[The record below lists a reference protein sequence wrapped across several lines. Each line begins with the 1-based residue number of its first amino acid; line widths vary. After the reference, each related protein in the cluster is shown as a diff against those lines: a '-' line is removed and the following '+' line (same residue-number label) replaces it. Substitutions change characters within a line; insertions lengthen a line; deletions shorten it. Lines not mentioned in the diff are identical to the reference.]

1 MTATLVSL
9 FVIFVIAL
17 AAPLIASSIPG
28 KPIPEVV
35 FLIFLGAL
43 LGPHMAGLFQL
54 TEGVETISELGVSFL
69 FLIAGFEL
77 DPREMTNRTGRVA
90 AVTWFVG
97 FGLAL
102 AIVMLLGTGGPI
114 GPHHFALAIAL
125 STTAYGTLAPILKER
140 GLATTPL
147 GKVVQAHGV
156 AGELFPVLAIA
167 ILLSTRARWQAIL
180 ILVVFFVVAALTALL
195 PVKARSMGSRIY
207 LAIERLRDTTAQTML
222 RFVVLI
228 LLGLVALA
236 SVFGLDIV
244 LGAFVA
250 GFVVRAILP
259 KDDERVAHKIEVLG
273 FGFFIPIFFVVSG
286 AGIDLAAVAAAPLD
300 LLLFVVLLLVARGVP
315 VFASTFFDP
324 ASRSFSV
331 LQRLNVA
338 LYATMALPLIVAV
351 STVAVEGGFLS
362 QDAASTLI
370 TAGAV
375 SVLLMPV
382 LTSLTRVAV
391 ESMPVAEARDLR
403 AHPDQREE
411 VREAYRRLR
420 EDARTLYRA
429 MSERGE
435 DGLLL
440 DPVDGIERVSKEV
453 RRRRA
458 ELLSDVIDR
467 YLERQD
473 ADRKGEAGDEGECD
487 SGSDADRGPNPGG
500 VDREPGGEP
509 STDRG
514 PKGNP
519 GAADREGRKFQK

>member
-9 FVIFVIAL
+9 FVIFIIAL
-17 AAPLIASSIPG
+17 AAPLVASSIPG

-54 TEGVETISELGVSFL
+54 TEGVETVSELGVAFL

-97 FGLAL
+97 FGVAL
-102 AIVMLLGTGGPI
+102 AIVMLFGTDGSVSAGGPI

-140 GLATTPL
+140 GLVTTTL

-167 ILLSTRARWQAIL
+167 ILLSMRARWQAIL
-180 ILVVFFVVAALTALL
+180 ILVIFFVVAALTALL
-195 PVKARSMGSRIY
+195 PVKARSMGSRVY
-207 LAIERLRDTTAQTML
+207 AAIERLRDTTAQTML

-236 SVFGLDIV
+236 SVFDLDIV
-244 LGAFVA
+244 LGAFAA

-259 KDDERVAHKIEVLG
+259 KDDERVAHKVEVLG
-273 FGFFIPIFFVVSG
+273 FGFFIPVFFVVSG
-286 AGIDLAAVAAAPLD
+286 AGIDLAAVAAAPLS
-300 LLLFVVLLLVARGVP
+300 LVLFVILLLVARGVP
-315 VFASTFFDP
+315 VFLSTFFDP
-324 ASRSFSV
+324 AARSFSV

-351 STVAVEGGFLS
+351 STVAVEGGFLT
-362 QDAASTLI
+362 QDAASILI

-420 EDARTLYRA
+420 EDAHALYRA
-429 MSERGE
+429 MNVRGA
-435 DGLLL
+435 DGSLL
-440 DPVDGIERVSKEV
+440 DPVDGIERVGKEV

-458 ELLSDVIDR
+458 ELLDGVIGR

-473 ADRKGEAGDEGECD
+473 ASGPSDER
-487 SGSDADRGPNPGG
+487 GSDAADSDAGSSDAATADATRTFGG
-500 VDREPGGEP
+500 APDASASEK
-509 STDRG
+509 T
-514 PKGNP
+514 
-519 GAADREGRKFQK
+519 QK